1 MELVS
6 KLALNVILALDFI
19 KKKKKLKTIY
29 LDCTR
34 KVD

>member
-19 KKKKKLKTIY
+19 KKKKKTKNYIFGLYSKS
-29 LDCTR
+29 
-34 KVD
+34 